1 MSSTTAMAARRWG
14 FSAPAETAKLEKETR
29 EKMKRLAEVRA
40 AMATERQVCEEL
52 RREASTK
59 GWWSATMPKGHQEN
73 MHEKGLKSSTRTLPV
88 VPATSLKLK
97 QSSKSCCPIT
107 NFVDYSQ
114 VENKLV
120 RSLPAAQGPDMK
132 AFREF
137 DEAASNA
144 SFAGALAEWR
154 NSGST
159 TKTEVQTTLHIETQ
173 HKHQSPI
180 SDTEKLTQR
189 MTPPPTDHCTM
200 GIQTEKPTVANNE
213 IESPV
218 VQHTYFQHLC
228 MQDSMRFLP

>member
-1 MSSTTAMAARRWG
+1 
-14 FSAPAETAKLEKETR
+14 
-29 EKMKRLAEVRA
+29 
-40 AMATERQVCEEL
+40 
-52 RREASTK
+52 
-59 GWWSATMPKGHQEN
+59 
-73 MHEKGLKSSTRTLPV
+73 
-88 VPATSLKLK
+88 
-97 QSSKSCCPIT
+97 
-107 NFVDYSQ
+107 
-114 VENKLV
+114 
-120 RSLPAAQGPDMK
+120 MK

-180 SDTEKLTQR
+180 SETEKLTQR

-218 VQHTYFQHLC
+218 VQHTYFQHVC
-228 MQDSMRFLP
+228 H